1 MAELDLTAI
10 TAASIATPASGVLAV
25 YAELTSPAK
34 RLSTKNDAGTV
45 VNLIGQT
52 TTDTGAN
59 RLTNK
64 DLEDATTNIVDEADT
79 TKKLA
84 FSVGGGSTGVVL
96 TIAEAQ
102 TTSQTLNVP
111 NIAGSSIIITDT
123 LTQAITGVKTLTNP
137 TTAAGTT
144 AIPSLTLTAGTN
156 MTTPTAGV
164 QEFDG
169 TAFYDTN
176 DITNGRR
183 YRDSWSFFRLTA
195 NGTPFNT
202 ITDFF
207 GTNDGIPTV
216 LNGVYEIEWHC
227 YFAIAALGGTVTWT
241 IVNTQT
247 VTNMVASYLGNAAG
261 GLAAVGA
268 PQMAGVVTQT
278 AASVALPVTGTLTI
292 TTNHYYVVKALIEC
306 GTAGNVR
313 LRATAGAT
321 TTIGALR
328 DSYFKV
334 RRLPVGNAGTF
345 VA

>member
-1 MAELDLTAI
+1 MAEIDFTNIA
-10 TAASIATPASGVLAV
+10 AASIATPSSGVLAV
-25 YAELTSPAK
+25 YSELTSPAK
-34 RLSTKNDAGTV
+34 RLSSKNDAGTV
-45 VNLIGQT
+45 INYVGQA

-59 RLTNK
+59 RLANK

-84 FSVGGGSTGVVL
+84 FSVGGATTATVL
-96 TIAEAQ
+96 TLAENQ
-102 TTSQTLNVP
+102 STSQTISFPNVTGAA
-111 NIAGSSIIITDT
+111 ILITD
-123 LTQAITGVKTLTNP
+123 LLAQNITGVKTMTNM

-144 AIPSLTLTAGTN
+144 GVPSMTMTAGTN
-156 MTTPTAGV
+156 MTSPSAGV

-169 TAFYDTN
+169 VAVYNTVDT
-176 DITNGRR
+176 TNGRR
-183 YRDSWSFFRLTA
+183 YNDSWHLFRLAA
-195 NGTPFNT
+195 NGSAANP

-207 GTNDGIPTV
+207 GATSAIPTV

-241 IVNTQT
+241 ITNTQA

-261 GLAAVGA
+261 GLAAVGT

-278 AASVALPVTGTLTI
+278 AAGVALPVTGTLTI
-292 TTNHYYVVKALIEC
+292 TTNHYYVVKALIEA

-313 LRATAGAT
+313 LRFTCGAT
-321 TTIGALR
+321 TTLQPLR
-328 DSYFKV
+328 GSYYKV
-334 RRLPVGNAGTF
+334 RRLPAGNAGTF